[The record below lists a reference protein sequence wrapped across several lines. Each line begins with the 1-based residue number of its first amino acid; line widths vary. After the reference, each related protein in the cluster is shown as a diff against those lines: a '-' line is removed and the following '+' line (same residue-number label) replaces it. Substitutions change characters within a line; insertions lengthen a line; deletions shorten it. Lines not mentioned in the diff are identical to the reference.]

1 MKEIYNCLFVLSIFI
16 FVFALSIA
24 GDAACRGCNFC
35 WKSQFL
41 FCFLFV
47 FVFVHLHW
55 VFIFVYLHW
64 VFIFVYLRI
73 YICLFTLSIAGD
85 SAAGCSL
92 FVFAF
97 LHLHWVFIFVYLHQ
111 VVLKIVQLVVVV
123 GETRWVG
130 QSEWG
135 GVRPNQSHLFL
146 FWFLCICICL
156 CLFLCF
162 CVFVFDC

>member
-1 MKEIYNCLFVLSIFI
+1 MKEIYNCLFVLSISI

-35 WKSQFL
+35 WKGQFL

-64 VFIFVYLRI
+64 VFKYIHLHI
-73 YICLFTLSIAGD
+73 YFCLFYWVLLEIVQ
-85 SAAGCSL
+85 L
-92 FVFAF
+92 VFAF
-97 LHLHWVFIFVYLHQ
+97 VHLHLVFIFVYLHQ

-135 GVRPNQSHLFL
+135 GVRSNQSHLFL

-156 CLFLCF
+156 CVFVCF
-162 CVFVFDC
+162 CVFVFGC